1 MGIGMAVDGKWNA
14 TMNSPQGAQSMTLD
28 LTVDGSELKGIM
40 GSQMGAMEVESGT
53 IDGDTLVW
61 ECKLTSPMAL
71 TLSFKATVDGDSMA
85 GEASFG
91 SFGSG
96 SFTATRA

>member
-1 MGIGMAVDGKWNA
+1 MAVDGTWNA
-14 TMNSPQGAQSMTLD
+14 TMNSPQGAQAMTLD
-28 LTVDGSELKGIM
+28 LRADGSVLTGTM
-40 GSQMGAMEVESGT
+40 GSPMGAMEVESGT
-53 IDGDTLVW
+53 IDGDALAW
-61 ECKLTSPMAL
+61 ECNLTSPMAL
-71 TLSFKATVDGDSMA
+71 TLAFKATLDGDSMA